1 MVTTVNEREKG
12 VTLEEGECSY
22 YCATLVPVSTK
33 YSWSFWVAYE
43 AGEIRMG

>member
-1 MVTTVNEREKG
+1 MVTTVDEREKG
-12 VTLEEGECSY
+12 VTLEEGESSH
-22 YCATLVPVSTK
+22 YCATLVPVSTI